1 MRMNADAAWNT
12 RDKVNN
18 ISGCKWEEET
28 PTVPS
33 QGKTWEADAYAS
45 AVIMINITPEK
56 MP

>member
-1 MRMNADAAWNT
+1 MNADAAWNT

-33 QGKTWEADAYAS
+33 QGKTWEADACVS
-45 AVIMINITPEK
+45 AVIMINVTPEK